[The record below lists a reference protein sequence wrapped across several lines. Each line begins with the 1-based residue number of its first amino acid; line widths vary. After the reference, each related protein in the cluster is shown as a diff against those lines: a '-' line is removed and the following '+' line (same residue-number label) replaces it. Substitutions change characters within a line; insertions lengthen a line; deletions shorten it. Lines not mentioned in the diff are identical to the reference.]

1 MGIVL
6 EVPDSVAQAIRL
18 PEKRMQAGLLLEL
31 AVALYA
37 QELLSFGKACEL
49 AGVSRREFAA
59 TLLMRDVPRHY
70 GAEELEDDLS
80 YAATDFDSRF
90 GEDKAEHAVGGVL

>member
-49 AGVSRREFAA
+49 AGVSRRDFAT
-59 TLLMRDVPRHY
+59 TLSMRDVPRHY
-70 GAEELEDDLS
+70 GAEELEDDLG
-80 YAATDFDSRF
+80 YAR
-90 GEDKAEHAVGGVL
+90 GQ